1 MLQIV
6 QEIVGYLKH
15 MDELDNLDRLE
26 SENVEIDLIRFD
38 WIGLGEIFGGVICC
52 LGKGIWRRYLG
63 KVFGGGIITFEKMDW
78 TTAIRIEFKITLHFE
93 ILDRLEPWYVKK

>member
-38 WIGLGEIFGGVICC
+38 LIGGDIWRSYLLFGE
-52 LGKGIWRRYLG
+52 GIWRRYLG
-63 KVFGGGIITFEKMDW
+63 KVFGGGI
-78 TTAIRIEFKITLHFE
+78 
-93 ILDRLEPWYVKK
+93 

>member
-6 QEIVGYLKH
+6 QEIVGYFKH
-15 MDELDNLDRLE
+15 MDELDNLDKLE

-38 WIGLGEIFGGVICC
+38 WIGLGEIFGGGICC
-52 LGKGIWRRYLG
+52 LG
-63 KVFGGGIITFEKMDW
+63 KVFGGGIITFEKMGW